1 MKTMKTEKIAVFHTS
16 KATYRSSAKRE
27 LKGFFEA
34 FDPEYF
40 GVNIYP
46 NEEDGNVYDDSQNIV
61 CTIEELESNNG
72 TMNLDNEYD
81 MYDWKP
87 ISELTEEEISG
98 FVYGRFGG
106 ITVAFNKLFFILEQ
120 PDAVKILVDL
130 KADADDIAH
139 AIYHEL
145 TVQDLIDRDMIE
157 LNDENE
163 YELK

>member
-1 MKTMKTEKIAVFHTS
+1 MKTEKIAVFHTS

-61 CTIEELESNNG
+61 CTIEELESNRG
-72 TMNLDNEYD
+72 TLNLDNEYD
-81 MYDWKP
+81 TYDWKP
-87 ISELTEEEISG
+87 IRELTEEEISG
-98 FVYGRFGG
+98 FAYGRFG
-106 ITVAFNKLFFILEQ
+106 ISIELNELYYLLDQ
-120 PDAVKILVDL
+120 PDAVKILIDL

-145 TVQDLIDRDMIE
+145 TVQDLIDRDIIQ
-157 LNDENE
+157 LNDDNE
-163 YELK
+163 YKLI